1 MTWSHYQ
8 QKDCITC
15 PPLRLEAPQAYCHS
29 RGGISPAPRCPHCDM
44 FVPRPM
50 VWMTLLRSGMC
61 KAAVVRQQWQLA
73 RTRSWKGRGGG
84 VGGARD
90 TTGDGDTL
98 PLLWK
103 DYDGV
108 RLRLDG
114 GSGEPAESQAELDE
128 DCVGLDTGGSVP
140 EDLWQFIRFL

>member
-1 MTWSHYQ
+1 M
-8 QKDCITC
+8 
-15 PPLRLEAPQAYCHS
+15 
-29 RGGISPAPRCPHCDM
+29 GGP
-44 FVPRPM
+44 
-50 VWMTLLRSGMC
+50 
-61 KAAVVRQQWQLA
+61 
-73 RTRSWKGRGGG
+73 
-84 VGGARD
+84 RD

-103 DYDGV
+103 DSDGV
-108 RLRLDG
+108 RLRLDS